1 MKICPAEKF
10 LSPFLRK
17 VLCLPVVRVMKRKE
31 KFMKEL
37 LDLFLLFAKIGA
49 TTFGGGYAMLPII
62 EREIVDKRN
71 WATIEELMDY
81 YAIGQCT
88 PGIIAINTATF
99 IGEKRRGIVG
109 GIVATLG
116 FVAPALIVITV
127 IAAVLQNFAEYA
139 AVQNAFAGIRV
150 CVCIL
155 ILNAVGRLWKKSV
168 VDKKTLAIFLVVFA
182 LSVFTNTSP
191 VILVVASAAAG
202 ILLQRFSLKKR
213 KDGEERSGGGK

>member
-1 MKICPAEKF
+1 
-10 LSPFLRK
+10 
-17 VLCLPVVRVMKRKE
+17 
-31 KFMKEL
+31 MKEL
-37 LDLFLLFAKIGA
+37 LNLFLLFAKIGT

-62 EREIVDKRN
+62 EREIVDKRH

-99 IGEKRRGIVG
+99 IGEKRRGITG
-109 GIVATLG
+109 GIIATLG
-116 FVAPALIVITV
+116 FVTPALIVITV

-155 ILNAVGRLWKKSV
+155 ILNAIGRLWKKSV
-168 VDKKTLAIFLVVFA
+168 VDKKTLVIFLAVFV
-182 LSVFTNTSP
+182 LSVFTNASP
-191 VILVVASAAAG
+191 VILVIASAAAG
-202 ILLQRFSLKKR
+202 IILRQLSARGR
-213 KDGEERSGGGK
+213 KGGEERSEDRK

>member
-1 MKICPAEKF
+1 
-10 LSPFLRK
+10 
-17 VLCLPVVRVMKRKE
+17 
-31 KFMKEL
+31 MKEL
-37 LDLFLLFAKIGA
+37 LNLFLLFAKIGA

-62 EREIVDKRN
+62 EREIVDKRH

-99 IGEKRRGIVG
+99 IGEKRRGITG
-109 GIVATLG
+109 GIIATLG
-116 FVAPALIVITV
+116 FVTPALIVITV

-155 ILNAVGRLWKKSV
+155 ILNAIGRLWKKSV
-168 VDKKTLAIFLVVFA
+168 VDKKTLVIFLAVFV
-182 LSVFTNTSP
+182 LSVFTNASP
-191 VILVVASAAAG
+191 VILVIASAAAG
-202 ILLQRFSLKKR
+202 IILRQLSARGRKGRGRKERRQKMIYLQLLLFFFS
-213 KDGEERSGGGK
+213 

>member
-1 MKICPAEKF
+1 
-10 LSPFLRK
+10 
-17 VLCLPVVRVMKRKE
+17 
-31 KFMKEL
+31 MKEL
-37 LDLFLLFAKIGA
+37 LNLFLLFAKIGA

-62 EREIVDKRN
+62 EREIVDKRH

-99 IGEKRRGIVG
+99 IGEKRRGITG
-109 GIVATLG
+109 GIIATLG
-116 FVAPALIVITV
+116 FVTPALIVITV

-155 ILNAVGRLWKKSV
+155 ILNAIGRLWKKSV
-168 VDKKTLAIFLVVFA
+168 VDKKTLVIFLAVFV
-182 LSVFTNTSP
+182 LSVFTNASP
-191 VILVVASAAAG
+191 VILVIASAAAG
-202 ILLQRFSLKKR
+202 IILRQLSARGR
-213 KDGEERSGGGK
+213 KGGEERSEDRK